1 MVEKTLKRSKN
12 LKKND
17 WIDQLKDL
25 KNPTFVE
32 SHDPEDLIDESYD
45 LDSFSDSNDIYT
57 GREHYLTVKKRNIGE
72 DDIILDDEKYMGK
85 KTSLKD
91 LYQNDDI
98 SENKTDQ
105 EYEDFS
111 NDDEIS
117 HLMDRNN
124 DDLSLHVD
132 SNAPDDEIDEEAEKK
147 RREELKS
154 FIENEQ
160 KDLVREI
167 TKVNKLEIEKGK
179 HIQAQIKIYNN
190 LLDARIRLQKALVAM
205 NSLALNYKIDELDG
219 NKLLKD
225 DAENESISLIN
236 FLTDIRKILIEMEE
250 INVDDSILKRKEDSS
265 GNSTD
270 FFYNDILNLDKQI
283 LTWQNETLLKWSDRV
298 KATSVLSFNKFNS
311 LHQNI
316 LDLIQENM
324 MNKDK
329 LLEKTYI
336 DRSEKKEPKNK
347 ERFDDTDFYQTL
359 LLDLINRRMVDSGN
373 TREMRWSILRQK
385 KQKNNVDTK
394 ASKGRRLRYHVHDKL
409 QNFMTP
415 NPINLWTEKQ
425 TDKLFSSLFGQ
436 IYLNNST

>member
-236 FLTDIRKILIEMEE
+236 FLTDIRK
-250 INVDDSILKRKEDSS
+250 
-265 GNSTD
+265 
-270 FFYNDILNLDKQI
+270 
-283 LTWQNETLLKWSDRV
+283 
-298 KATSVLSFNKFNS
+298 ATSVLSFNKFNS